1 MKEKRDNEAEHIEGR
16 LSKNERIER
25 QLNSLYDF
33 RFNIVKSRTEYRAA
47 NTSGLYQH
55 VTKFALNSFRRKLDV
70 TEGVATSAEN
80 IRMILESDFASK
92 VHPIREYLT
101 ALPLLNP
108 AGHGYIKKLLNTVQV
123 ANPGKWEEYF
133 TKWLVGVVANA
144 MNDTGCQ
151 NHACLVLTGDKQGQ
165 FKTWWLDNLCPSPL
179 KNYLFTGKI
188 DPQSKD
194 ILTLIAEYLFINIDD
209 QLKELNKQNENALKN
224 LITTPAVK
232 YRRPYD
238 IYIEEYPHLASF
250 MASVNGNEFLTD
262 PTGNRRFLPFEVL
275 HIDKPTAESI
285 NMDNVYSEIM
295 YLYRQGVR
303 YWFNDTEIEELHLT
317 NAEFEVQTVEFE
329 MLMQY
334 FEKPTEEEESLFFMT
349 TVQILTCLRDVCP
362 MQLSEKRLG
371 EALRKAGFKRVQ
383 KRISNCNYSVYGYR
397 IKPISIPYI
406 DNNYG

>member
-1 MKEKRDNEAEHIEGR
+1 MKKKRDNEAERIEGK

-25 QLNSLYDF
+25 QLNILYDF
-33 RFNIVKSRTEYRAA
+33 RFNTVKSRTEYRVA
-47 NTSGLYQH
+47 NTCNLYQP

-70 TEGVATSAEN
+70 TAGITTSADN
-80 IRMILESDFASK
+80 IRMILESDFAGK
-92 VHPIREYLT
+92 VHPIREYFT

-108 AGHGYIKKLLNTVQV
+108 AKYGYINKLLNTVQV
-123 ANPGKWEEYF
+123 ANPDKWAEYF
-133 TKWLVGVVANA
+133 TKWLVGVAANA
-144 MNDTGCQ
+144 MNDIGCQ
-151 NHACLVLTGDKQGQ
+151 NHTCLVLTGDKQGQ
-165 FKTWWLDNLCPSPL
+165 FKTWWLDNLCPLPL

-188 DPQSKD
+188 DPQGKD
-194 ILTLIAEYLFINIDD
+194 IYTLIAEYLFINIDD

-262 PTGNRRFLPFEVL
+262 PTGSRRFLPFEVL
-275 HIDKPTAESI
+275 HIDKPTAENI
-285 NMDNVYSEIM
+285 CMDNVYSEVM
-295 YLYRQGVR
+295 YLYRHHVR

-317 NAEFEVQTVEFE
+317 NAGFEVQTVEFE

-334 FEKPTEEEESLFFMT
+334 FEKPSEKEENLFFMT
-349 TVQILTCLRDVCP
+349 TAQILTRLRDVCP

-383 KRISNCNYSVYGYR
+383 KRINNSNYSVYGYR
-397 IKPISIPYI
+397 IKHVLAPYT
-406 DNNYG
+406 DNDYG

>member
-25 QLNSLYDF
+25 LLNSLYDF
-33 RFNIVKSRTEYRAA
+33 RFNIVKSRTEYRVIHA
-47 NTSGLYQH
+47 SGLYQP

-70 TEGVATSAEN
+70 TAGVATSAEN
-80 IRMILESDFASK
+80 IRMILESDFVSK

-151 NHACLVLTGDKQGQ
+151 NHTCLVLTGDKQGQ

-188 DPQSKD
+188 EPQSKD

-250 MASVNGNEFLTD
+250 MASVIPLNSIQVKLLNKKHSQHCELLIFVHLSKK
-262 PTGNRRFLPFEVL
+262 LPM
-275 HIDKPTAESI
+275 KQI
-285 NMDNVYSEIM
+285 NIVFQLPYKTQ
-295 YLYRQGVR
+295 YLKLY
-303 YWFNDTEIEELHLT
+303 HL
-317 NAEFEVQTVEFE
+317 
-329 MLMQY
+329 Y
-334 FEKPTEEEESLFFMT
+334 
-349 TVQILTCLRDVCP
+349 
-362 MQLSEKRLG
+362 
-371 EALRKAGFKRVQ
+371 
-383 KRISNCNYSVYGYR
+383 ISFHPVVTY
-397 IKPISIPYI
+397 KLQAIP
-406 DNNYG
+406 

>member
-47 NTSGLYQH
+47 NTSGLYQP

-303 YWFNDTEIEELHLT
+303 YWFNDAEIEELRL
-317 NAEFEVQTVEFE
+317 
-329 MLMQY
+329 
-334 FEKPTEEEESLFFMT
+334 SLK
-349 TVQILTCLRDVCP
+349 C
-362 MQLSEKRLG
+362 
-371 EALRKAGFKRVQ
+371 
-383 KRISNCNYSVYGYR
+383 
-397 IKPISIPYI
+397 
-406 DNNYG
+406 